1 MNQNP
6 NPGIQFQTVSNG
18 MSIFTDNLKIAKHM
32 ILTWQKKA
40 QHIKLKMKKKIIL
53 LIASSLLIVVRNKI
67 CDKGY
72 KPHKQN
78 GQTIC
83 IPDF

>member
-1 MNQNP
+1 
-6 NPGIQFQTVSNG
+6 
-18 MSIFTDNLKIAKHM
+18 
-32 ILTWQKKA
+32 
-40 QHIKLKMKKKIIL
+40 MKKKIIL
-53 LIASSLLIVVRNKI
+53 LIASSLLILSCEEQNL
-67 CDKGY
+67 DKGY